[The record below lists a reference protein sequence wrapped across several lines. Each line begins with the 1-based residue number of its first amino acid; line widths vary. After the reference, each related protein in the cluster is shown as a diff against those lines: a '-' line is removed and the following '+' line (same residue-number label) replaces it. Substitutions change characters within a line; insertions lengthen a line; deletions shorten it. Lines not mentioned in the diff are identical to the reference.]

1 MEQIII
7 DIDPDGSLRIDAVGF
22 QGPDC
27 EQATK
32 FIEQVLGTVAQRRKK
47 PEYHQRR
54 QTRQK
59 QRLKR

>member
-22 QGPDC
+22 QGSDC

-32 FIEQVLGTVAQRRKK
+32 FIEQALGTVAQRRKS
-47 PEYHQRR
+47 PNI
-54 QTRQK
+54 TSAG
-59 QRLKR
+59 RLGKSKD